1 MPPEAGLSEFLAAL
15 ADRHTWRPAR
25 NRWILFGLLW
35 GLPVPLFS
43 IALHSWI
50 AGLNPGDVLLLHPV
64 HAFFLLHPPLFAV
77 VFGALGTIRR
87 RKDRRIR
94 QLVAELERR
103 VDELDEANSKLRE
116 LDQLKAR
123 FMANVTHELKTPLV
137 SIRGYGEGL
146 LEGRFGPL
154 NDLQRASLETAV
166 RNARR
171 LQKLIE
177 ELLDFERLEAGER
190 AMLMKDFDLVPLAR
204 TVLQDLRPE
213 IEAKRL
219 SIQDQLPATLSV
231 HGDPDQIGRVLVNLL
246 SNAVKFCD
254 EGKAVGI
261 HAAVSA
267 EEEQALITVWDRGPG
282 IPTAAQKFLFTRFWQ
297 ADGSASRRQ
306 GGTGLGLA
314 IVKGILDAHH
324 APIRIVSSESSG
336 TRVQFELPLAEPAAV
351 RGDAP

>member
-1 MPPEAGLSEFLAAL
+1 
-15 ADRHTWRPAR
+15 
-25 NRWILFGLLW
+25 
-35 GLPVPLFS
+35 
-43 IALHSWI
+43 
-50 AGLNPGDVLLLHPV
+50 
-64 HAFFLLHPPLFAV
+64 
-77 VFGALGTIRR
+77 
-87 RKDRRIR
+87 
-94 QLVAELERR
+94 
-103 VDELDEANSKLRE
+103 
-116 LDQLKAR
+116 
-123 FMANVTHELKTPLV
+123 
-137 SIRGYGEGL
+137 
-146 LEGRFGPL
+146 
-154 NDLQRASLETAV
+154 
-166 RNARR
+166 
-171 LQKLIE
+171 
-177 ELLDFERLEAGER
+177 
-190 AMLMKDFDLVPLAR
+190 MLMKDFDLVPLAR